1 MVPGAKCIASG
12 LAKNFTIESL
22 NIKGN
27 IIGDQGII
35 LLANALKESKS
46 SLREL
51 DISLNEI
58 GPVGFQALCEV
69 LPITKLTTLVC
80 AKNFLGDEI
89 LTIFAQLLAK
99 TNLKRF
105 DLSSCRLNDAG
116 LIHLIEAL

>member
-1 MVPGAKCIASG
+1 
-12 LAKNFTIESL
+12 
-22 NIKGN
+22 
-27 IIGDQGII
+27 
-35 LLANALKESKS
+35 
-46 SLREL
+46 
-51 DISLNEI
+51 LNEI

-69 LPITKLTTLVC
+69 LPITKITTLVC

-116 LIHLIEAL
+116 LIHLIEALQADK

>member
-1 MVPGAKCIASG
+1 M
-12 LAKNFTIESL
+12 
-22 NIKGN
+22 
-27 IIGDQGII
+27 
-35 LLANALKESKS
+35 LANALKESKS

-99 TNLKRF
+99 KNLKRF